1 MGALDGGLNI
11 AHSDKRFVGFKKDK
25 KQLGAEIHRKYIYEG
40 HVADYMKSIA
50 DEESKKYQ
58 SNFSEYIKKNITADD
73 MEALYKKVHAA
84 IRAYPTM
91 AKSTK
96 EPPKTHKSLRR
107 HRAHGVWPL
116 HCVLHL
122 AVHDELHAKVQL
134 KFPCFLLLQEFCRF
148 VLLGCKCMPF
158 ASPYG

>member
-96 EPPKTHKSLRR
+96 EPPKTHKM
-107 HRAHGVWPL
+107 
-116 HCVLHL
+116 
-122 AVHDELHAKVQL
+122 HDELHAKVQL